1 MSEWV
6 SQKKNV
12 RTNKSSKNTLIK
24 KASGRKSST
33 RINRAKSNAK
43 ISHQPTIHL
52 NNALLFFES
61 FQSTHVHIRCHNSH
75 DSECFD
81 AREKQSRGQKTN
93 ASAKL
98 YRKIIIILHEVFD
111 MRKKN
116 SKVHIYHVVCVHS
129 APNNEDAHTFLWK
142 FSGQKSLTAIFF
154 TRFFFFFFFFLV
166 VFILKDEGDF
176 WCRAIFFSRAITT
189 NSNRYFVCMLHGTK
203 SNDQQHEDDD
213 GESRWVCART
223 STRR

>member
-24 KASGRKSST
+24 RASGRKSST

-61 FQSTHVHIRCHNSH
+61 FQSTHVHIRSHNSH

-116 SKVHIYHVVCVHS
+116 SKVHIYHVMCVHS

-154 TRFFFFFFFFLV
+154 TRFFLLLLLSRCFYSKRWGRFLMPCDFFLSSYNNE
-166 VFILKDEGDF
+166 FQPIL
-176 WCRAIFFSRAITT
+176 
-189 NSNRYFVCMLHGTK
+189 CMYVAWHQIKWSTAR
-203 SNDQQHEDDD
+203 
-213 GESRWVCART
+213 RWWWWE
-223 STRR
+223 